1 MPGRS
6 WGARAGAVALAFVVA
21 AVAVA
26 FLGAVAPWS
35 SDDFGYSLDG
45 FNGSVWGLGA
55 RAAADDPIG
64 SRLGGVHPGGES
76 YANHPPI
83 TVWTAAI
90 GSAVSGDRPGA
101 VRAPALIASV
111 GALLV
116 LALLLHD
123 AGLRREAVAA
133 GVVLTGTSGMFLTY
147 GAMLDTPVVGLPFGL
162 AALAAAQRVWQ
173 GRSPPRGVLVLVGAL
188 AALAGWQAAL
198 AAALAAGVALLA
210 PEAVGEGRSPRR
222 GALALTAGV
231 AIGTALT
238 AGWIAWVYGGLGPL
252 FDQAQ
257 WRTGQ
262 DGFGTDAPWGTAMGG
277 HLTDL
282 YGPAPVLL
290 LIAAAAF
297 VAVAS
302 SRPRPVPTVVEPPEG
317 TADAEG
323 PVAGGED
330 GENVDA
336 RATGDGVAPEGGED
350 RETQGADEWV
360 DGGADGGGPARR
372 RWWRPVGLRPV
383 ALVLVLTVVGYTLA
397 FRNGAA
403 VHDYWSYWG
412 IALVGVGGAAVVDV
426 VLVRTP
432 LRRLPHAVTAVLVA
446 AALVPLALA
455 GHDRRTTAETRT
467 RQGLE
472 LLPVLGEV
480 PPPEDPRTVAVAV
493 MGATG
498 ELPWAEHLVHG
509 RAVLA
514 DDLPA
519 LRRLPPR
526 LPVLVVLRAPASPAL
541 REIAIAGNRRFVLV
555 RAGALVRHLDR

>member
-1 MPGRS
+1 MPGQS
-6 WGARAGAVALAFVVA
+6 WGARAGVVALAFVVA

-64 SRLGGVHPGGES
+64 SRLGGVHPGGER

-198 AAALAAGVALLA
+198 AAALASGVALLA
-210 PEAVGEGRSPRR
+210 PEPVGEGRSRRR
-222 GALALTAGV
+222 GALALNAGV
-231 AIGTALT
+231 AVGTALT

-262 DGFGTDAPWGTAMGG
+262 DGFGTDAPWGTAMGD

-282 YGPAPVLL
+282 YGPTPVLL
-290 LIAAAAF
+290 LIAAAVL
-297 VAVAS
+297 VALAS
-302 SRPRPVPTVVEPPEG
+302 SRPRPVPAVVEPPEG
-317 TADAEG
+317 AAEAEG
-323 PVAGGED
+323 PAAGGEEGD
-330 GENVDA
+330 GC
-336 RATGDGVAPEGGED
+336 ATGDGVAPEGGED
-350 RETQGADEWV
+350 RETQGA
-360 DGGADGGGPARR
+360 GGPGDEERAAVDAGR
-372 RWWRPVGLRPV
+372 RWRRPVGLRPV

-432 LRRLPHAVTAVLVA
+432 LRRLPHVVTAVLVA

-467 RQGLE
+467 REGLE

-519 LRRLPPR
+519 LRRVPPR
-526 LPVLVVLRAPASPAL
+526 LPVLVVLRGPASPAL

>member
-6 WGARAGAVALAFVVA
+6 WGARAGVVALAFAVA

-111 GALLV
+111 AALLV

-123 AGLRREAVAA
+123 AGLRREAVAT

-162 AALAAAQRVWQ
+162 AAVVAAQRVWQ
-173 GRSPPRGVLVLVGAL
+173 GRPPPRGVLVLVGAL

-210 PEAVGEGRSPRR
+210 PEPVGEGPSPRR
-222 GALALTAGV
+222 GALALNAGV

-290 LIAAAAF
+290 LIAAAVL
-297 VAVAS
+297 VALAS
-302 SRPRPVPTVVEPPEG
+302 SRARPVPAVVEP
-317 TADAEG
+317 AEG
-323 PVAGGED
+323 AAAVDEAPAGED
-330 GENVDA
+330 H
-336 RATGDGVAPEGGED
+336 AP
-350 RETQGADEWV
+350 ADV
-360 DGGADGGGPARR
+360 DGGESEEDGPADGDGGRSRR
-372 RWWRPVGLRPV
+372 GWRSPIGLRPV

-412 IALVGVGGAAVVDV
+412 ITLVGVGGAAVVDV

-432 LRRLPHAVTAVLVA
+432 LRRLPHIVTAVLVA
-446 AALVPLALA
+446 AALVPLALV

-467 RQGLE
+467 REGLE

-519 LRRLPPR
+519 LRRLPLR
-526 LPVLVVLRAPASPAL
+526 LPVLVVLRGPASPAL